1 MHLLVVE
8 DDRQLRSS
16 LTRGLREAGY
26 TVDAVGNG
34 SQATA
39 SAAQSA
45 YDGVI
50 LDILLPGEDGVSVC
64 RTIRATGNR
73 VPILMLTAMDAVEH
87 RIRGLDAGADDY
99 LTKPFDFGELLARV
113 RALTRRHGDPGT
125 ATEVAVGDLRINT
138 GSHAVRRGRRD
149 IPLTA
154 KEYAF
159 LLHLARNAGRVVSR
173 AELMS
178 QVWDD
183 PRHQYS
189 NIIDVYASRL
199 RRKIDDGERQP
210 LFTTLRGTGYMLA
223 VQEGARSPARRGS

>member
-26 TVDAVGNG
+26 TVEAVGTG
-34 SQATA
+34 SQATQ
-39 SAAQSA
+39 SAAHSPF
-45 YDGVI
+45 DGII
-50 LDILLPGEDGVSVC
+50 LDVLLPGEDGIAVC
-64 RTIRATGNR
+64 RQIRAAGNP

-87 RIRGLDAGADDY
+87 RIKGLDAGADDY

-113 RALTRRHGDPGT
+113 RALTRRHADGSAP
-125 ATEVAVGDLRINT
+125 AELAIADLKINT
-138 GSHAVRRGRRD
+138 KSRAVRRGRRD
-149 IPLTA
+149 IALTA

-173 AELMS
+173 AELLS

-199 RRKIDDGERQP
+199 RRKLDDGERQP
-210 LFTTLRGTGYMLA
+210 LFTTLRGTGYMLSA
-223 VQEGARSPARRGS
+223 PESPRSPGRRGS